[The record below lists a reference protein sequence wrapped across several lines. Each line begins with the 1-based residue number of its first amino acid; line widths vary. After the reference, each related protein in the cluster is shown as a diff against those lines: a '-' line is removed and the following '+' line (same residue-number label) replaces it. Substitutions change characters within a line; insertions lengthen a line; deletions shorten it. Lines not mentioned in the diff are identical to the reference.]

1 MDKRIIIENIDVVDH
16 HPYRHITIIVDN
28 QERHQK
34 KRKKNQRKKIEE
46 KTNDQIS
53 IIFPSFVYT
62 RLILF
67 KIRSINTCI

>member
-34 KRKKNQRKKIEE
+34 KRK
-46 KTNDQIS
+46 
-53 IIFPSFVYT
+53 
-62 RLILF
+62 
-67 KIRSINTCI
+67 